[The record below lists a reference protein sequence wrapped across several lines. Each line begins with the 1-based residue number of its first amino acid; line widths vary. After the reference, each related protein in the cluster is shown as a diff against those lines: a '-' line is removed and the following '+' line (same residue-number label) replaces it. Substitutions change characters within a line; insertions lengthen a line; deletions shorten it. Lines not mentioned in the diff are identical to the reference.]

1 MEHHLCPLEE
11 RNGGPCGW
19 SELRRDRFMHA
30 TELGGSEW
38 RVRGGFRKKA
48 APRGSVEPILR
59 GENGRW
65 DVREGVSK
73 QAWLSGGW

>member
-1 MEHHLCPLEE
+1 
-11 RNGGPCGW
+11 
-19 SELRRDRFMHA
+19 MHA